1 MKKFFIGLLKAI
13 GYFGIYFGMQI
24 LVSTVY
30 SIAVVIPVV
39 MEYIIGGY
47 DLTNPAVME
56 QYMSDVM
63 QPVLEATMA
72 LTAISGV
79 LTIGLLWLI
88 FVCRKKKFAKE
99 ISLRKISSGTIPPI
113 FLMGLG
119 LNVLTGV
126 VLSVLPESWLG
137 SYEETSSMA
146 FLGDYWITFLGTA
159 IIAPIVEEVV
169 FRGLAYS
176 RMKKGMPTVWAMILT
191 SVLFGLAHG
200 HPVWMLYTFAFGLV
214 LIWVFERTR
223 SLVAPIVLHISYNL
237 CAVLQML
244 LPADTPDWVGLALI
258 GAAVVLVA
266 IGLFWFLK
274 IPKVPEPD
282 MQEVTEEQNGAEI
295 VATAEEVGLEAVE
308 TAKDN
313 IS

>member
-30 SIAVVIPVV
+30 SIAVVVPVV
-39 MEYIIGGY
+39 VEYIIGGY
-47 DLTNPAVME
+47 DLTDPAILE
-56 QYMSDVM
+56 QYMNDIM

-72 LTAISGV
+72 LTIISGI
-79 LTIGLLWLI
+79 LTLGLLWLI

-99 ISLRKISSGTIPPI
+99 IGLRKISFWTIPPI

-119 LNVLTGV
+119 FNVLTGV
-126 VLSVLPESWLG
+126 VLSALPESWLG

-146 FLGDYWITFLGTA
+146 FMGEYWVTFLGTA
-159 IIAPIVEEVV
+159 IVAPIVEEVI

-176 RMKKGMPTVWAMILT
+176 RMKKGMPTVWAVILT
-191 SVLFGLAHG
+191 SVLFGVAHG
-200 HPVWMLYTFAFGLV
+200 HPVWMLYTFVFGLL
-214 LIWVFERTR
+214 LIWVLERTK
-223 SLVAPIVLHISYNL
+223 SLVAPMVLHIGYNL

-244 LPADTPDWVGLALI
+244 LPADAPDWAGIALI
-258 GAAVVLVA
+258 AAAAVVAA
-266 IGLFWFLK
+266 IGIIWFLL
-274 IPKVPEPD
+274 IPKVPAP
-282 MQEVTEEQNGAEI
+282 AEDNLPANESTAI
-295 VATAEEVGLEAVE
+295 DTIATDAEETV
-308 TAKDN
+308 KDI

>member
-30 SIAVVIPVV
+30 SIAVGIPVV

-99 ISLRKISSGTIPPI
+99 ISLRKISFGTVPPI

-159 IIAPIVEEVV
+159 IIAPIVEEVI

-223 SLVAPIVLHISYNL
+223 SLIAPIVLHISYNL

-295 VATAEEVGLEAVE
+295 VATAVEVGLEAVE

>member
-30 SIAVVIPVV
+30 SIAVVVPVV
-39 MEYIIGGY
+39 VEYIIGGY
-47 DLTNPAVME
+47 DLTNPVIME
-56 QYMSDVM
+56 QYMNDVM

-72 LTAISGV
+72 LTIISGV
-79 LTIGLLWLI
+79 LTLGLLWLI

-99 ISLRKISSGTIPPI
+99 IGLRKISFGTIPSI

-119 LNVLTGV
+119 FNVLTGV
-126 VLSVLPESWLG
+126 VLSALPESWLG

-146 FLGDYWITFLGTA
+146 FMGEYWVTFLGTA
-159 IIAPIVEEVV
+159 IIAPIVEEVI

-191 SVLFGLAHG
+191 SVLFGVAHG
-200 HPVWMLYTFAFGLV
+200 HPVWMLYTFVFGLL

-223 SLVAPIVLHISYNL
+223 SLVAPMVLHIGYNL

-244 LPADTPDWVGLALI
+244 LPADAPDWAGIALI
-258 GAAVVLVA
+258 AAAVVVSA
-266 IGLFWFLK
+266 IGIFWFVK
-274 IPKVPEPD
+274 IPKVPAPVEERP
-282 MQEVTEEQNGAEI
+282 VTEKPSVQE
-295 VATAEEVGLEAVE
+295 AEEKENGEDIL
-308 TAKDN
+308 
-313 IS
+313 